1 LRIEAETER
10 DAKRQEFSDKLA
22 EMKENGENTEEF
34 E

>member
-22 EMKENGENTEEF
+22 EMKVKKKKKI
-34 E
+34 